1 MDLYKPD
8 SRRFPLVIEG
18 DAMLACLTARVYSG
32 LGFSL
37 SGVGPNVAETQ
48 ACVRGKNV
56 AFILQVTEH
65 LLGPQARVGTGS
77 VL

>member
-1 MDLYKPD
+1 MVLFFLLLHTVNMDLYRPD
-8 SRRFPLVIEG
+8 SLRSPLVTEG
-18 DAMLACLTARVYSG
+18 DAMLACLTTKVYSG

-56 AFILQVTEH
+56 AFIL
-65 LLGPQARVGTGS
+65 
-77 VL
+77 

>member
-1 MDLYKPD
+1 
-8 SRRFPLVIEG
+8 
-18 DAMLACLTARVYSG
+18 MLACLTAKVYSG
-32 LGFSL
+32 LSFSL

-65 LLGPQARVGTGS
+65 LGDHRLGWVQ
-77 VL
+77 VLCRGCTVVFQMK